1 MLLAAQGLE
10 QALPAPV
17 PAVMADATG
26 DRGDGTT
33 PNVALVGGGP
43 AGLAAAWM
51 MQSAG
56 VRFSLFEG
64 AQTRPSPPY
73 DCRPNQHILEALD

>member
-1 MLLAAQGLE
+1 MLLVSQGLE
-10 QALPAPV
+10 QELPTPV

-33 PNVALVGGGP
+33 PHVALIGGGP

-56 VRFSLFEG
+56 VRFSLFAG
-64 AQTRPSPPY
+64 AQTHPRPPY
-73 DCRPNQHILEALD
+73 DCRPNHHILKALD

>member
-10 QALPAPV
+10 QELPTPV

-33 PNVALVGGGP
+33 PNVALVGAGP

-56 VRFSLFEG
+56 VRFSLFAG
-64 AQTRPSPPY
+64 AQTHPRPPY
-73 DCRPNQHILEALD
+73 DCRPNHHILEALD